1 MGLKHKQ
8 NCVDCHFLAKDR
20 PDYYYAK
27 KHFNSLEKFVEI
39 SAIERDQARNEEY
52 SWIQNENYTTL
63 VCAFGV
69 FESLEH
75 NNVIHQIIAQTDRR
89 NFCFYW
95 KYRPTL
101 LISAAKILQEREAKN
116 RDAEHDRSLTRRGL
130 RIATFALFINAAA
143 LVINAAPKWI
153 ELIFFR
159 RP

>member
-1 MGLKHKQ
+1 MGLKPKQ
-8 NCVDCHFLAKDR
+8 YCVDCHFLARDR
-20 PDYYYAK
+20 HDYNYAK
-27 KHFNSLEKFVEI
+27 NHFNSLEKFVEI

-75 NNVIHQIIAQTDRR
+75 NNVITDHQLIAQTDRR

-116 RDAEHDRSLTRRGL
+116 RDSARDRHLTLYGL
-130 RIATFALFINAAA
+130 WIAAIA
-143 LVINAAPKWI
+143 LVANVVLKLV
-153 ELIFFR
+153 ELFC
-159 RP
+159 